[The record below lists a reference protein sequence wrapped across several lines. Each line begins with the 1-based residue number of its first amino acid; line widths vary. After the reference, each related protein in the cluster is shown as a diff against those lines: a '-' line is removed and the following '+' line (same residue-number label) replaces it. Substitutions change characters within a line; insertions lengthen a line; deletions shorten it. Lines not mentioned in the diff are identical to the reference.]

1 MKATFCVGSALV
13 RRGVKERRNRCR
25 CLLLLVSLLF
35 LVPQTAHAQ
44 RQSRVVPRDEY
55 FRALEGFYAGGPR
68 EMIRVFQDVAAGGI
82 RSTEGRWIDSICYY
96 TRLGECY
103 YRLGDLG
110 RALEHY
116 NSAVRLYLAHSDW
129 MLRLQLPNLEPETN
143 HPASQIT
150 WGRPSRPFNVG
161 RFPDSI
167 LSQQGRF
174 DNENVIRQGG
184 VVANPELFPVRANEI
199 AYCTALAIRR
209 RRELMGST
217 CPHDPLTAALVEATS
232 RRPAPPN
239 SWAQSWISVL
249 LGLSYSA
256 AGQTQQAVAELNRGA
271 LAGGTFD
278 HPLTATALLE
288 MGKLAMERGQHEAA
302 ATFFYE
308 ATFPAVAFR
317 QPEIVEEAFRLGSD
331 NFLATTQQGVYP
343 PLAPAIEFCR
353 KKDLYRTAYASLLV
367 AMADN
372 LSARGDANRASRLLA
387 DAQQAMRR
395 TDLLAT
401 DIGARY
407 YHQLA
412 LVNYHQGNLAAGDTA
427 LAAMLAWQRS
437 GSKWLFQIGLADALF
452 TSGAVSPRVAEN
464 LFVEL
469 LREPTAG
476 DWALDLRE
484 TLSVTLTPHLLPLEH
499 WFEVTLARKDHTRA
513 IEITDLVRRHRFYSS
528 LPMGG
533 RLLTLRWILEAPES
547 VLPDSAVLQRQDLL
561 NRYPQYAELSRRA
574 RALRAELE
582 TLPLVPGEED
592 KAAQDKQKEL
602 LAQLH
607 QVSGAQEVMLRS
619 IALRR
624 EPTDFVFPP
633 VKKLQEVQ
641 QQLSERQVVFAYFAT
656 TRYVFGMAISRERF
670 NGWQIEA
677 PREVTKQVM
686 DLLREM
692 GNYDANKALDSK
704 TLASNAWRPI
714 ARHLFTLLTNG
725 APQEFWDAYDEV
737 VFVPDSVLWHLPF
750 EALQV
755 GEEEDSQALLA
766 VKRVRYAPT
775 ISLAVPD
782 NRPRPRE
789 GRNALV
795 AGKLYPRWSDEERQL
810 AIDEVSRAL
819 PKMEMVSDK
828 LPASSGL
835 FAKLCDRL
843 IVLDDVQDSGG
854 PYDFAPMQIDR
865 GRPGT
870 SLARYMMLPW
880 GAPDQVVV
888 PGYHTAAENG
898 LRKPSTGDE
907 LFLTACAFY
916 ASGSRTVLLS
926 RWRTGGQSSI
936 DLMRE
941 FVQELPY
948 APASAAWRRSVELLR
963 SSELDPG
970 LEPRVVGVD
979 RAAPLPA
986 DHPFF
991 WAGYLLLDTGAEPA
1005 APIAAAP

>member
-1 MKATFCVGSALV
+1 MRLIP
-13 RRGVKERRNRCR
+13 
-25 CLLLLVSLLF
+25 LLLLLL
-35 LVPQTAHAQ
+35 LPQAAHAQ

-55 FRALEGFYAGGPR
+55 YLALEGLHAGGAR
-68 EMIRVFQDVAAGGI
+68 EMISVFRDVAGGGV
-82 RSTEGRWIDSICYY
+82 RSTEGRWIDSICYHA
-96 TRLGECY
+96 RIGECY
-103 YRLGDLG
+103 YRLGELG
-110 RALEHY
+110 RALDQY
-116 NSAVRLYLAHSDW
+116 NSAVRLYLAHADW
-129 MLRLQLPNLEPETN
+129 MLRLQLPNLEPDPTS
-143 HPASQIT
+143 PAAGIT
-150 WGRPSRPFNVG
+150 WGKPGRPFNVG

-167 LSQQGRF
+167 LTQQGRF

-184 VVANPELFPVRANEI
+184 VVANPELYPVRANEI

-217 CPHDPLTAALVEATS
+217 CAHDPLTAALVEAAA

-239 SWAQSWISVL
+239 SWAQSWCSVL
-249 LGLSYSA
+249 LGLAYSS
-256 AGQTQQAVAELNRGA
+256 AGQTQQAVGELNRGA

-288 MGKLAMERGQHEAA
+288 MGRLSLERGQHAAA

-308 ATFPAVAFR
+308 ATFPAVAFQ
-317 QPEIVEEAFRLGSD
+317 QPEVVEEAFRLGSD

-343 PLAPAIEFCR
+343 PLAPALEFCR
-353 KKDLYRTAYASLLV
+353 RKDLYRTTYASLLV
-367 AMADN
+367 ATADN
-372 LSARGDANRASRLLA
+372 LSARGDAGRAARMLS

-412 LVNYHQGNLAAGDTA
+412 LVNYQQANLAAGDTA
-427 LAAMLAWQRS
+427 LAAMIAWQRG

-464 LFVEL
+464 LFIEL
-469 LREPTAG
+469 LREPTAQ

-499 WFEVTLARKDHTRA
+499 WFEVTLARKDHERA

-533 RLLTLRWILEAPES
+533 RMLTLRWILESPES
-547 VLPDSAVLQRQDLL
+547 ILPEAAVLQRQDLL
-561 NRYPQYAELSRRA
+561 QRYPQYAELSRRA

-582 TLPLVPGEED
+582 ALPLTPGDED

-602 LAQLH
+602 LAQWN
-607 QVSGAQEVMLRS
+607 QVSGAQEVMLRG

-641 QQLSERQVVFAYFAT
+641 QRLTGKQVVFAYFAT
-656 TRYVFGMAISRERF
+656 TRYVFGMAISREKF

-677 PREVTKQVM
+677 PREVTKQVV

-692 GNYDANKALDSK
+692 GHYEANKAIDGK
-704 TLASNAWRPI
+704 TLASDTWRPI
-714 ARHLFTLLTNG
+714 ARNLFTLLTNN
-725 APQEFWDAYDEV
+725 APQEFWDAYDEII
-737 VFVPDSVLWHLPF
+737 FVPDNVLWHLPF
-750 EALQV
+750 DALQV
-755 GEEEDSQALLA
+755 GTEENSQSLLA

-775 ISLAVPD
+775 ISLVVPD

-795 AGKLYPRWSDEERQL
+795 AGKLYPRWRDEETRL
-810 AIDEVSRAL
+810 AAEELSGAL
-819 PKMEMVSDK
+819 PKVETIADK

-843 IVLDDVQDSGG
+843 IVVDDVEDEGG
-854 PYDFAPMQIDR
+854 PYDFAPMQVDR

-870 SLARYMMLPW
+870 TLARYMMLPW
-880 GAPDQVVV
+880 GAPDQVAM

-963 SSELDPG
+963 SSEQDPE

-979 RAAPLPA
+979 RAAPLAA